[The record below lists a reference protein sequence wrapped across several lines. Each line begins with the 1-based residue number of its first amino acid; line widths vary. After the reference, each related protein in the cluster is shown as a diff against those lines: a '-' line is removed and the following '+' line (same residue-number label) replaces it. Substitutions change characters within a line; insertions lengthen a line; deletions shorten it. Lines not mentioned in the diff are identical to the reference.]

1 MGCHFH
7 LSPFSLHKWHQL
19 RNAAGHQ
26 PNWTLHSQ
34 PFPSFPSHSFAY
46 LQATSGI
53 DSEMMPVGSPTGSST
68 MMGGGGFN
76 NISGAS
82 SGLVRLSMGG
92 GGGGGGGG
100 ASGMGGL
107 CQTIDA
113 SELTLQKIIGNGAYG
128 KVRAGWGRGEVGVT
142 LQIIG
147 DRAYGKVR
155 TGQGRS
161 GRGGRSAPQGEGLGA
176 PVPALV

>member
-1 MGCHFH
+1 MSVGSRFNFPHFPNLH
-7 LSPFSLHKWHQL
+7 TFTGHKWHRL
-19 RNAAGHQ
+19 RNAAGQQ
-26 PNWTLHSQ
+26 PDRTLHSQ

-128 KVRAGWGRGEVGVT
+128 KVRAGWG
-142 LQIIG
+142 
-147 DRAYGKVR
+147 
-155 TGQGRS
+155 GR
-161 GRGGRSAPQGEGLGA
+161 
-176 PVPALV
+176 